1 MNFPSW
7 KTRAR
12 AQAPE
17 PGVGGIRITIPSQ
30 QSKRH
35 CHDHMGGSHRV
46 MISLVISVTSCPLL
60 PLAVT
65 LSSPAPLC
73 PSAPTPG
80 WQGGRLLG
88 GGGRSRAAG
97 RLSSDR
103 EERKWCQVSS
113 ISPPSFQLI
122 ITYSKFAKVQI
133 DRRRKFAGAGHK
145 YQALF
150 PEHCKCVV
158 CHVMGRTN
166 MRKQNQKYFKFCHLK
181 TFYNPVILMWWTA
194 MA

>member
-12 AQAPE
+12 AAPE

-46 MISLVISVTSCPLL
+46 MISSVISVTRCLWL
-60 PLAVT
+60 PLAVSGHYHR
-65 LSSPAPLC
+65 LPLCAPL
-73 PSAPTPG
+73 PRPLDG
-80 WQGGRLLG
+80 
-88 GGGRSRAAG
+88 RAADFLG
-97 RLSSDR
+97 AVVEVEPPAVCHLIGKRG
-103 EERKWCQVSS
+103 RKWCQVSS

-158 CHVMGRTN
+158 CQVMGRTN
-166 MRKQNQKYFKFCHLK
+166 MRKQNHNQ
-181 TFYNPVILMWWTA
+181 
-194 MA
+194 

>member
-12 AQAPE
+12 AAPE

-35 CHDHMGGSHRV
+35 CYDHKGGSHRV
-46 MISLVISVTSCPLL
+46 MISLVTSVTKCLIATHRSEWL
-60 PLAVT
+60 

-133 DRRRKFAGAGHK
+133 DRRRKFPGAG
-145 YQALF
+145 
-150 PEHCKCVV
+150 
-158 CHVMGRTN
+158 
-166 MRKQNQKYFKFCHLK
+166 RK
-181 TFYNPVILMWWTA
+181 
-194 MA
+194 